1 MLVVLGFKTHCSSP
15 TTGPLE
21 HKYGPT
27 CQKLRAPYSA
37 DCRVTRGI
45 FYVGLLILFIIIL
58 FINFIIKTPPTAIQL
73 NRIISDRCSDDITD
87 DVHFKHVHICVAV
100 CCRPATRTM
109 PTDRVNGTPLTRWAE
124 LIPILY
130 CFWMMFF
137 SLYLFFFCFLYPE
150 LLPLCASDE
159 FEFWVQL
166 IKLGNTGSIRPC
178 VLSILLSKLPVNV
191 GLNYKLARAA
201 SLLQTR
207 TSLLQFDW
215 FWLYIVR
222 YMFCAACHLNWLT
235 LSCQQ

>member
-1 MLVVLGFKTHCSSP
+1 MWFWGSKLTVAHQQLGLCNTSIVRPVKTESTLHCRLQSHKRNILCRLTHFIYFML
-15 TTGPLE
+15 
-21 HKYGPT
+21 
-27 CQKLRAPYSA
+27 
-37 DCRVTRGI
+37 I
-45 FYVGLLILFIIIL
+45 
-58 FINFIIKTPPTAIQL
+58 INFIIKTPPTAIQL
-73 NRIISDRCSDDITD
+73 SRIISDRWSDDFTE

-100 CCRPATRTM
+100 CCRPATTTM

-178 VLSILLSKLPVNV
+178 VLSILLSKLLVNV
-191 GLNYKLARAA
+191 GLNYQLHHCYKQGLCFNLIG
-201 SLLQTR
+201 SG
-207 TSLLQFDW
+207 F
-215 FWLYIVR
+215 
-222 YMFCAACHLNWLT
+222 T
-235 LSCQQ
+235 L